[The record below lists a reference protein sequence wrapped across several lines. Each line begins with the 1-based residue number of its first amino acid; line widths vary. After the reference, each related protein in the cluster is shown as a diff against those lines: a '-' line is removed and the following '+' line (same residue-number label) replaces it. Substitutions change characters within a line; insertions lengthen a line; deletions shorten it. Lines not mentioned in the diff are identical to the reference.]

1 MTCIASQW
9 EGDKVHAVRIVFDYD
24 ICRWSLS
31 DAACIVCGSHALR
44 FLMSFP
50 LDAGWSQPQFL
61 DAIAGVLPLGRGT
74 REAGETLVRG
84 TGG

>member
-1 MTCIASQW
+1 MY
-9 EGDKVHAVRIVFDYD
+9 AVQIVFDYAT
-24 ICRWSLS
+24 CRWSLS
-31 DAACIVCGSHALR
+31 NAACIVCGSHTPC